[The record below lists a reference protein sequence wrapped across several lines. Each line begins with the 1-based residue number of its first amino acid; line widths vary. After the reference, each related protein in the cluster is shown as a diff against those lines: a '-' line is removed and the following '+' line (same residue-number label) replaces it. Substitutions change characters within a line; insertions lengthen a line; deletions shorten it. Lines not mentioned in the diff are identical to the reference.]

1 MLLPE
6 ACFDGRDGGKLNFS
20 IGSTSL
26 LSYCAV
32 SDLGDLEATWK
43 VPTSTKSIGRRSP
56 AAEGFRGSLSSVWD
70 EVERPRLA
78 QLPKYRSCSIRFC
91 FQKACLDKVRM
102 GKEYYLYHNEMI
114 QKIPDVG
121 IHPESRTRRRKRNP
135 SPKSTTS
142 QQRCFF
148 FGNMSAIPQA
158 LPMSQMFRPCSNN
171 TIAMKPHHSS

>member
-26 LSYCAV
+26 LSYSAV
-32 SDLGDLEATWK
+32 SDLSDPKATWK

-56 AAEGFRGSLSSVWD
+56 AAEEFRGSLSSVRD
-70 EVERPRLA
+70 EVELPRLA

-91 FQKACLDKVRM
+91 FQKACLDRVRM
-102 GKEYYLYHNEMI
+102 GKESYLYHNEMI

-135 SPKSTTS
+135 NPKSTTS

-148 FGNMSAIPQA
+148 FLETCLLFLKLFQCHKCFVLAQTIP
-158 LPMSQMFRPCSNN
+158 SR
-171 TIAMKPHHSS
+171 